1 MTFIEWIGFVASLF
15 GVIYLFTKDAWAKK
29 ERERDPVKYAEKERR
44 IREVLRQMGVE
55 PDDEEEEQPEEENEN
70 EQDEEEEEEQVVTKQ
85 TKSLPPLPSKT
96 HTASLPAQI
105 LSRPSRVANMIK
117 QLPDER
123 AILVAHILFGPPKSQ
138 E

>member
-55 PDDEEEEQPEEENEN
+55 PDEEEQPEEQDE
-70 EQDEEEEEEQVVTKQ
+70 DEEEEEEVVTKQ
-85 TKSLPPLPSKT
+85 NILPPPPPVKI
-96 HTASLPAQI
+96 HITAPPTQI

-123 AILVAHILFGPPKSQ
+123 AILVAHILFGPPKSL

>member
-44 IREVLRQMGVE
+44 LREVLRQMGVE
-55 PDDEEEEQPEEENEN
+55 PDDEEEQPEEE
-70 EQDEEEEEEQVVTKQ
+70 DEDEEEEEQVVTKQ
-85 TKSLPPLPSKT
+85 NKLPPPPPSKT
-96 HTASLPAQI
+96 HIATLPAKI
-105 LSRPSRVANMIK
+105 LFRPSRVANMIR

-123 AILVAHILFGPPKSQ
+123 AILVSHILFGPPKSL

>member
-29 ERERDPVKYAEKERR
+29 ERERDPAKYAEKERR

-55 PDDEEEEQPEEENEN
+55 PDEDEEEQLEED
-70 EQDEEEEEEQVVTKQ
+70 DEDEEEEEQVVTKQ
-85 TKSLPPLPSKT
+85 NILPSPPPSKT
-96 HTASLPAQI
+96 YIATLPARI
-105 LSRPSRVANMIK
+105 LFRPSRVANMIK

-123 AILVAHILFGPPKSQ
+123 AILVAHILFGPPKSL

>member
-1 MTFIEWIGFVASLF
+1 MTFIEWIGFAASLF
-15 GVIYLFTKDAWAKK
+15 GVIYLFTKDALAKK

-55 PDDEEEEQPEEENEN
+55 PDEDEEEQPEEEDDE
-70 EQDEEEEEEQVVTKQ
+70 DEEEEEVMVTKRDNVPR
-85 TKSLPPLPSKT
+85 PPAKT
-96 HTASLPAQI
+96 HIATLPAQI